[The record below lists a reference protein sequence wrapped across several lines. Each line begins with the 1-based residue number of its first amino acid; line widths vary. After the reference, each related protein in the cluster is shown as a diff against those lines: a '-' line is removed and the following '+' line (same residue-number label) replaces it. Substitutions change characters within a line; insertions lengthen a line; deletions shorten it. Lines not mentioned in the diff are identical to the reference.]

1 MLDPNEIQELD
12 IDLKA
17 NEWGAETLLKIENV
31 YELLIIF
38 QMFCYIN
45 GRFSLTNGLL
55 VVPDGEVLEGTAKIN
70 LKYLHEMF
78 KNTNSHG
85 LVSVQFLCTV
95 GASFGLEIPIVKI
108 L

>member
-1 MLDPNEIQELD
+1 M
-12 IDLKA
+12 
-17 NEWGAETLLKIENV
+17 
-31 YELLIIF
+31 
-38 QMFCYIN
+38 
-45 GRFSLTNGLL
+45 TNGLL

-85 LVSVQFLCTV
+85 LVSVQFLC
-95 GASFGLEIPIVKI
+95 ASFGLEIPIVKI